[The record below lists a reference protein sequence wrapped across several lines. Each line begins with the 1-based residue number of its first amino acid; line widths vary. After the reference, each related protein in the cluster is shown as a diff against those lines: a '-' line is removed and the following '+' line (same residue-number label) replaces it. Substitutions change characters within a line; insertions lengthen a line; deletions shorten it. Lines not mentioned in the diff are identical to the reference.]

1 MTIRVIA
8 LLCWFVMGCAKDLH
22 ASMVTPDPES
32 PTGTLVLLF
41 SQPATDV
48 TVAVNGVLVAEAPKT
63 RRIQIDGIPVGT
75 TDVVL
80 VANGADRSFRL
91 WIGGE
96 TAVTMPLGIPDQ
108 STGFLKTLLGS
119 LITIVVYSLLH

>member
-1 MTIRVIA
+1 MTNRVIA
-8 LLCWFVMGCAKDLH
+8 LLCCLVLGCAHDYH
-22 ASMVTPDPES
+22 VSMVTPDPAM

-48 TVAVNGVLVAEAPKT
+48 SVAVNGQLVAKAEKT
-63 RRIQIDGIPVGT
+63 QRIQIDGIPVGT

-91 WIGGE
+91 WMGE
-96 TAVTMPLGIPDQ
+96 ESPVTMPLGIPDQ